1 MEDPEELE
9 CKKME
14 EALAEMDSTGP
25 APIDPAL
32 ANQYPEEV
40 RLKTLVQMGL
50 TGMKESNICVFC
62 CKPLPGLTTDSIFFC
77 LLFVISLICLEGKLM
92 TPIGEISTFFS
103 CSYQQL
109 PHLGLGPLKG

>member
-62 CKPLPGLTTDSIFFC
+62 CKPLPGLTTDSIFSVCF
-77 LLFVISLICLEGKLM
+77 L
-92 TPIGEISTFFS
+92 
-103 CSYQQL
+103 
-109 PHLGLGPLKG
+109 